1 MEGQFEVIERYWG
14 EVPAQSRK
22 DGFSIDALRAKVDA
36 NKDGLRADFH
46 ATSAV
51 SFQRRCDAYPEI
63 LLSPQ
68 LDLEKSQAD
77 YVSSVRRG
85 PR

>member
-1 MEGQFEVIERYWG
+1 MCSSDLIGRYWSD
-14 EVPAQSRK
+14 VSPQARK
-22 DGFSIDALRAKVDA
+22 DGFNVDALRAKVES
-36 NKDGLRADFH
+36 NKDGLRTDFH

-51 SFQRRCDAYPEI
+51 TFQRRCDAYPEI

-77 YVSSVRRG
+77 YVISMRRG